1 MREIVN
7 ALKFLLKS
15 LAEWLFSNALLMR
28 YFKVP
33 PAVASF
39 KALGSLTPKM
49 RLGALRYKVP
59 SVDLVHWYF
68 NALFKVAA

>member
-1 MREIVN
+1 MLNDLIREIVN

-15 LAEWLFSNALLMR
+15 LVEWLFSNALLMR

-39 KALGSLTPKM
+39 RA
-49 RLGALRYKVP
+49 
-59 SVDLVHWYF
+59 
-68 NALFKVAA
+68 